1 VLLKA
6 DGTIVIELDDLQRAG
21 FLFAVAAQGGAVVLL
36 VAAAAV
42 GAGELFGSK
51 HLLSFLL
58 LRAPVARG
66 RALLP

>member
-1 VLLKA
+1 VLLHP
-6 DGTIVIELDDLQRAG
+6 DGTVVIEFDDLQRAG
-21 FLFAVAAQGGAVVLL
+21 LFFAVPAQRGAVVLL

-58 LRAPVARG
+58 SVR
-66 RALLP
+66 